1 MSKRIVIRTLI
12 WTTAIVMSIPITPA
26 KAQITGGFNPA
37 GSVPGFGNL
46 GLPDV
51 GGSSDLG
58 DLLGNSGG
66 PLGNSSMGGLFGGIN
81 GGNLGNT
88 SDLGGL
94 LNGIGSGSSPGG
106 SSSGGDLASLLQSYL
121 QGFLKM
127 AQNAIG
133 EVVGGITGTGSPGNS
148 AGMPKDPG
156 LGETLSHVTTAMK
169 TNTGSLGLPD
179 FVKSREDAIAGAKN
193 EQNSSAMIPFSGI
206 NLSTLQPGQIA
217 FKTTF
222 DFNNTVLG
230 KEAQERQVKAMDA
243 VLKSIGAVSQLSQA
257 SSQSAKKSAQAS
269 QQAIKAGQSVAQV
282 AQKSTSTA
290 ATVVS
295 LGSQAKAAI
304 STQDVVKFQA
314 QQTGELANIMAGVS
328 NQLGG
333 SSIQLSSVSSEL
345 SELSGQAAQQSGQ
358 LKEIS
363 AINGDQAVSLRSVQV
378 GQAVANLNLSDIN
391 QGNQGDRQRRL
402 LESQA
407 DTMLLTFSNG
417 FRLSGQR

>member
-1 MSKRIVIRTLI
+1 MSKRIVIRVLI
-12 WTTAIVMSIPITPA
+12 WTTAIVISIPISPA
-26 KAQITGGFNPA
+26 KAQIPGGFNPA
-37 GSVPGFGNL
+37 GSVPGFGGL
-46 GLPDV
+46 GLPDP
-51 GGSSDLG
+51 GGGTDLG
-58 DLLGNSGG
+58 NLLGNSGG

-88 SDLGGL
+88 SNLGGL
-94 LNGIGSGSSPGG
+94 LNGIGSGSS
-106 SSSGGDLASLLQSYL
+106 SGGDLVSLLQSYL

-133 EVVGGITGTGSPGNS
+133 EVVGGITGTGSPGSNTAS

-169 TNTGSLGLPD
+169 TNTGGLGLPD

-230 KEAQERQVKAMDA
+230 KEAQERHVKAMDA
-243 VLKSIGAVSQLSQA
+243 VLKSIAGVSQLSQA

-269 QQAIKAGQSVAQV
+269 QQAIQAGQSVAQV

-290 ATVVS
+290 STVVS

-328 NQLGG
+328 TQLGG
-333 SSIQLSSVSSEL
+333 NSIQLSSVSSEL

>member
-1 MSKRIVIRTLI
+1 MKIHSAITSLALTTTIVISIRI
-12 WTTAIVMSIPITPA
+12 SPANAQTTS
-26 KAQITGGFNPA
+26 GFNPA

-58 DLLGNSGG
+58 NLLGNSGG
-66 PLGNSSMGGLFGGIN
+66 LLGNTSSTGGLFSGIN
-81 GGNLGNT
+81 GGSFGNT
-88 SDLGGL
+88 SNLGGL
-94 LNGIGSGSSPGG
+94 LTGIGNASS
-106 SSSGGDLASLLQSYL
+106 SSSGEDLASLLQGYI
-121 QGFLKM
+121 QGFLRM

-148 AGMPKDPG
+148 AGIPKDPG
-156 LGETLSHVTTAMK
+156 LGETLSHVTNAMK
-169 TNTGSLGLPD
+169 TNTGGLGLPD

-193 EQNSSAMIPFSGI
+193 DENAAVTIPFSGI

-230 KEAQERQVKAMDA
+230 KEAQERHVKAMDA
-243 VLKSIGAVSQLSQA
+243 VVKSIESVNQLSQA
-257 SSQSAKKSAQAS
+257 SSQSAQKSAQAS
-269 QQAIKAGQSVAQV
+269 GQAIQAGQSVAQV
-282 AQKSTSTA
+282 AQKSASTA
-290 ATVVS
+290 SNVVS

-304 STQDVVKFQA
+304 STQDVVKLQA

-328 NQLGG
+328 TQLGG
-333 SSIQLSSVSSEL
+333 NSIQLSSVASEL
-345 SELSGQAAQQSGQ
+345 SQLSGQSAEQSGQ

-417 FRLSGQR
+417 FRLSGER

>member
-1 MSKRIVIRTLI
+1 MKIHSAITSLALTTTIVI
-12 WTTAIVMSIPITPA
+12 SIRINPA
-26 KAQITGGFNPA
+26 NAQTTGGFNPA

-46 GLPDV
+46 GFPAG

-58 DLLGNSGG
+58 NSGGLLGN
-66 PLGNSSMGGLFGGIN
+66 PSSTGGLFDES
-81 GGNLGNT
+81 LGNT
-88 SDLGGL
+88 SNLGGL
-94 LNGIGSGSSPGG
+94 LTGLGNASS
-106 SSSGGDLASLLQSYL
+106 SSSGEDLASLLQGYI
-121 QGFLKM
+121 QGFLRM

-133 EVVGGITGTGSPGNS
+133 EVVGSLTGTGSPGSNTAS
-148 AGMPKDPG
+148 AGLPKDPG
-156 LGETLSHVTTAMK
+156 LGETLAHVTTAMK

-179 FVKSREDAIAGAKN
+179 FVKSREDAIVGAKN
-193 EQNSSAMIPFSGI
+193 DKNAAATIPFSGI

-230 KEAQERQVKAMDA
+230 KEAQERHVKAMDA
-243 VLKSIGAVSQLSQA
+243 VVKSIDSVNQLSQA

-269 QQAIKAGQSVAQV
+269 GQAIQAGQSVAQV
-282 AQKSTSTA
+282 AQKSASTA
-290 ATVVS
+290 SNVVS

-304 STQDVVKFQA
+304 STQDVVKLQA

-328 NQLGG
+328 TQLGG
-333 SSIQLSSVSSEL
+333 NSIQLSSVASEL
-345 SELSGQAAQQSGQ
+345 SQLSGQSAEQSGQ

-417 FRLSGQR
+417 FRLSGER

>member
-1 MSKRIVIRTLI
+1 MSKRIVIRALI
-12 WTTAIVMSIPITPA
+12 WTTAIVISIPISPA

-37 GSVPGFGNL
+37 GSVPGFGGL
-46 GLPDV
+46 GLPDP
-51 GGSSDLG
+51 GGGTDLG
-58 DLLGNSGG
+58 NLLGNSGG

-88 SDLGGL
+88 SNLGGL
-94 LNGIGSGSSPGG
+94 LNGIGSGSSSGG

-230 KEAQERQVKAMDA
+230 KEAQERHVKAMDA
-243 VLKSIGAVSQLSQA
+243 VLKSIGVVSQLSQA
-257 SSQSAKKSAQAS
+257 SGQSAKKSAQAS

-290 ATVVS
+290 STVVS

-328 NQLGG
+328 TQLGG

-417 FRLSGQR
+417 FRLSGKR

>member
-1 MSKRIVIRTLI
+1 MKRRIVDALVI
-12 WTTAIVMSIPITPA
+12 TAAIALSIPISPA
-26 KAQITGGFNPA
+26 KAQLTGGFNPA
-37 GSVPGFGNL
+37 GSVPGLGGL
-46 GLPDV
+46 GLPDL
-51 GGSSDLG
+51 GSGSDLG

-66 PLGNSSMGGLFGGIN
+66 LFGGDPSAGGLFGGIN
-81 GGNLGNT
+81 GGNLG
-88 SDLGGL
+88 GGL
-94 LNGIGSGSSPGG
+94 LNGVGGSSGG
-106 SSSGGDLASLLQSYL
+106 RSSSGGDLVSLLQGYL

-133 EVVGGITGTGSPGNS
+133 EVVGGITGTGSPGNTTS
-148 AGMPKDPG
+148 ASGAGTPKDPG
-156 LGETLSHVTTAMK
+156 LGETLSHVTAAMK
-169 TNTGSLGLPD
+169 TNTGGLGLPD
-179 FVKSREDAIAGAKN
+179 YVKSREEAIATAKTD
-193 EQNSSAMIPFSGI
+193 QNTAATIPFSGI

-230 KEAQERQVKAMDA
+230 KEAQERHMKAMEA
-243 VLKSIGAVSQLSQA
+243 VVKSIGGVSQLSQA
-257 SSQSAKKSAQAS
+257 SGQSAKKSAQAS
-269 QQAIKAGQSVAQV
+269 GQAIKAGQSVAQV

-290 ATVVS
+290 ATTVS

-328 NQLGG
+328 TQLGG
-333 SSIQLSSVSSEL
+333 NSIQLSSVSSEL
-345 SELSGQAAQQSGQ
+345 SELSGQSAQQSGQ